1 MVLDHTSDDSEGPG
15 YDDVM
20 SYLSHIRG
28 SGLQGNRT
36 RQVVW
41 KLKHRN
47 KFCSGFCLGC
57 SWVQQEKEWNMRGG
71 LFLPHLKE
79 EGEGVVSQLAEQLL
93 LDLGVSQLLFVLQLG
108 VNLPGHHKQVPL
120 EGHTHHIHVRAA
132 IPKCAR
138 QHHIHWRHI
147 KASQHDVKYCLMIEM
162 LDTFCFVNTGWNQA
176 MPGCFS
182 CWRSVCKAK
191 LTSSLF
197 QVITG
202 IVSMMMT

>member
-1 MVLDHTSDDSEGPG
+1 
-15 YDDVM
+15 
-20 SYLSHIRG
+20 
-28 SGLQGNRT
+28 
-36 RQVVW
+36 
-41 KLKHRN
+41 
-47 KFCSGFCLGC
+47 
-57 SWVQQEKEWNMRGG
+57 MRGG